1 MDQEVIEQ
9 GDLRQGAWLETVCAF
24 ANGRGGSLL
33 VEVAETRRR
42 KTPLETLERLP
53 VVIYEELGI
62 TCDVNL
68 VMVGGRMA
76 VEVTVLPSP
85 QPVSYEGRFFQ
96 RRGGQTSLLVGADLV
111 RFLRGRDEEEEA
123 PWERRP
129 VPSARLE
136 DLDADALQALGHAA
150 RERTE
155 PTSFPDSDWAD
166 EAPAMDGLLA
176 QLGALGLADSAT
188 GFLNHAGVLMAHRA
202 PDELIEGALV
212 VVGFFTDDAPGGST
226 RGPARRLEIRGPLV
240 AQANQVVE
248 AVLSPL
254 PPGVRRVV
262 AAGAAGAAGMT
273 GVTGSAGSAGSAG
286 TLGSEDPAR
295 AMGAT
300 VAPRVKEG
308 ALPPV
313 ALREAVLNALTHK
326 DYAAGA
332 PVQVSVY
339 ADRVVVSNVGRP
351 PASWTADDL
360 AAPHSARPSNPTVA
374 SALAAVGATAGW
386 GRGTQLMNDACA
398 QAGLPAPRFELSV
411 DETAVTLPLVPA
423 PVDPLADLRVT
434 RTDRQ
439 VLALLAEL
447 DRPTAAHLAATL
459 GVSDSTVRRSLRR
472 LTQLGLI
479 ARHGSNKTG
488 FWRVLS

>member
-9 GDLRQGAWLETVCAF
+9 GDLRQGTWLETVCAF

-76 VEVTVLPSP
+76 VEATVLPSP

-155 PTSFPDSDWAD
+155 PASFPDADWAD
-166 EAPAMDGLLA
+166 EAPATDGLLA

-188 GFLNHAGVLMAHRA
+188 GFLNHAGVLVAHRA

-212 VVGFFTDDAPGGST
+212 VVGFFAEDSLGGPS
-226 RGPARRLEIRGPLV
+226 RGPSRRLEIRGPLV
-240 AQANQVVE
+240 SQANQVVE
-248 AVLSPL
+248 AVLNPL

-262 AAGAAGAAGMT
+262 AAGASGAAGSST
-273 GVTGSAGSAGSAG
+273 GASDSASAVGTSGTAGATGTPGSA
-286 TLGSEDPAR
+286 
-295 AMGAT
+295 
-300 VAPRVKEG
+300 RVKEG
-308 ALPPV
+308 ALPPAV
-313 ALREAVLNALTHK
+313 LREAVLNALTHK

-339 ADRVVVSNVGRP
+339 ADRVVVANVGRP
-351 PASWTADDL
+351 PMSWTADDL

-374 SALAAVGATAGW
+374 GALAAIGATAGW
-386 GRGTQLMNDACA
+386 GRGAQLMNDACA

-411 DETAVTLPLVPA
+411 DETTVTLPLVPA

-447 DRPTAAHLAATL
+447 DRPTAAHLATTL
-459 GVSDSTVRRSLRR
+459 GVSDSTVRRSLKR

-488 FWRVLS
+488 FWRALS

>member
-24 ANGRGGSLL
+24 ANGHGGSLL

-155 PTSFPDSDWAD
+155 PASFPDSDWAD

-188 GFLNHAGVLMAHRA
+188 GFLSHAGVLMAHRA

-240 AQANQVVE
+240 SQANQVVE

-262 AAGAAGAAGMT
+262 AAGAAGAAGSST
-273 GVTGSAGSAGSAG
+273 GASDSASAVRTPGTAGATGTPGSA
-286 TLGSEDPAR
+286 
-295 AMGAT
+295 
-300 VAPRVKEG
+300 RVREG
-308 ALPPV
+308 ALPPA

-326 DYAAGA
+326 NYAAAA

-339 ADRVVVSNVGRP
+339 ADRVVVANVGRP
-351 PASWTADDL
+351 PAQWTADDL

-411 DETAVTLPLVPA
+411 DETTVTLPLVPA

-459 GVSDSTVRRSLRR
+459 GVSDSTVRRSLKR